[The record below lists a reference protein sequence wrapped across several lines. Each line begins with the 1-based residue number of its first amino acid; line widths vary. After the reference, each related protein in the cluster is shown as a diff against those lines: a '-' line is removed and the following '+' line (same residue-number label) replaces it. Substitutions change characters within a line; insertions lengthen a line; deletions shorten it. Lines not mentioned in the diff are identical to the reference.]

1 MTTSS
6 PTVLEGTLPV
16 TTWYHRSMRRFQR
29 ASEWMVLV
37 VGFSIPMATT
47 LAESLVGL
55 YVFCLI
61 SALDLRTRAH
71 IAWGNRV
78 CRLFMLMTGLV
89 LLGGLWSSGPWKD
102 VLHGVLKHREF
113 LYMPLF
119 LTAFRQPW
127 TRAWGLRAFVAGASV
142 LLALSYYEFL
152 SQHDLG
158 LASTVGLGQG
168 MSAGYVI
175 FKDRII
181 HNLLISFLSYL
192 VADGM
197 IRSRRWRWVLAPLLL
212 MCLGNLLFLV
222 QGRTG
227 YVVTGALM
235 LLLFYQHCGL
245 KGLLYAGVALP
256 LVGGIAYAG
265 SNVVRDRVDATISQI
280 RHHANRE
287 IGKAPDPRLEFY
299 ETSLRIFAR
308 NPILG
313 AGTGSFVSEYQRE
326 ARLTGA
332 RPTNDPHCEYL
343 VVATQWGLVGLTLFL
358 SIFVAS
364 WRASLRMGE
373 AERHVAQGMLVCIA
387 VGSLFNSLL
396 LGFTGGLFFSY
407 FSALCFA
414 SLTGTTAQNLSAPP
428 WHRRTPADP
437 ANSAA
442 DGASHARA
450 A

>member
-1 MTTSS
+1 MTK
-6 PTVLEGTLPV
+6 PPRTVLEGTLPV
-16 TTWYHRSMRRFQR
+16 TTWFHRSLRRFQR

-37 VGFSIPMATT
+37 VGFSIPLATT
-47 LAESLVGL
+47 LGEALVGL
-55 YVFCLI
+55 YVYCLI
-61 SALDLRTRAH
+61 SAWELPTRLK
-71 IAWGNRV
+71 IAWRNRV
-78 CRLFMLMTGLV
+78 CRWFLLMTGLV
-89 LLGGLWSSGPWKD
+89 LLGGLWSTGPWRD

-127 TRAWGLRAFVAGASV
+127 TRAWGLRAFVAGASL

-212 MCLGNLLFLV
+212 ACLGNLLFLV

-235 LLLFYQHCGL
+235 LLLFYQHCGR

-256 LVGGIAYAG
+256 LLGGIAYAG
-265 SNVVRDRVDATISQI
+265 SSVVRDRVDATISQV

-308 NPILG
+308 HPLVG

-332 RPTNDPHCEYL
+332 RPTADPHCEYL
-343 VVATQWGLVGLTLFL
+343 VVATQWGLAGLTVFL
-358 SIFVAS
+358 GIFVVS
-364 WRASLRMGE
+364 WRASRELGQ
-373 AERHVAQGMLVCIA
+373 AERHVAQGMLVSIG

-407 FSALCFA
+407 FAALCFA
-414 SLTGTTAQNLSAPP
+414 SLAETTAKNVTVPPLLADGKTGSAPP
-428 WHRRTPADP
+428 AD
-437 ANSAA
+437 
-442 DGASHARA
+442 DESHARA